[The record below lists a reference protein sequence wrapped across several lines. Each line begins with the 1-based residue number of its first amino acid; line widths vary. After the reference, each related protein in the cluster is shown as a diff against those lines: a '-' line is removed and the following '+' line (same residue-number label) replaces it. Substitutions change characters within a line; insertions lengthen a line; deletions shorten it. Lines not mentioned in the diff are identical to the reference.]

1 MQISSKTRNVKIIQ
15 VKIRRKFID
24 EKDAR
29 KATQVAKISRSQD
42 QVKQVMFKDK
52 SPSSESCS
60 EWFTTSD
67 SDQETQKKPR

>member
-1 MQISSKTRNVKIIQ
+1 MQISSKIRNMKIIQ
-15 VKIRRKFID
+15 VRRRKLID

-29 KATQVAKISRSQD
+29 KATQVAKILRSQD

-60 EWFTTSD
+60 EWFTTSC

>member
-1 MQISSKTRNVKIIQ
+1 MQISSKTRNMKIIQ
-15 VKIRRKFID
+15 VRRRKLID